1 MESHLFYFSWCN
13 DYTNDFA
20 DCSIWQRKVQFMEE
34 SWRALEINFA
44 YIWLYLV
51 TELPSHLVISL
62 MPNAAYAKLQLL
74 PKFKKVNL
82 TFPIHVD
89 IRENIYQILMLMKYI
104 HKTFLFPRMQ
114 GRETSGLM
122 QFLITSSIETS
133 RETRRVNTAITHIH
147 ILMTHCLFTQRRPS
161 SSQYS

>member
-1 MESHLFYFSWCN
+1 MVSPVKNYHFSVIDGGLVVHLQANYFFCRKTMESHLFYFSWYN

-51 TELPSHLVISL
+51 TELPSHSVISL

-89 IRENIYQILMLMKYI
+89 IRENICQILMLLNYTKNI
-104 HKTFLFPRMQ
+104 RQTFLIPRMQ
-114 GRETSGLM
+114 GRGLP
-122 QFLITSSIETS
+122 
-133 RETRRVNTAITHIH
+133 V
-147 ILMTHCLFTQRRPS
+147 
-161 SSQYS
+161 

>member
-51 TELPSHLVISL
+51 TELPSHSVISP

-89 IRENIYQILMLMKYI
+89 IRENICQILMLLKYI

-114 GRETSGLM
+114 TPGLI
-122 QFLITSSIETS
+122 QLLITSSIETS
-133 RETRRVNTAITHIH
+133 RETRRVNTAITIS
-147 ILMTHCLFTQRRPS
+147 IS
-161 SSQYS
+161 